1 MSTFYTNVPD
11 GPNASPAEE
20 NGKVWRKPMWAR
32 TRELETDKADLKPPF
47 MEPGWQGVHR
57 EVGSKGHEAKYR
69 AAIDEGNPDGE
80 PVGPRN
86 PIA

>member
-1 MSTFYTNVPD
+1 
-11 GPNASPAEE
+11 
-20 NGKVWRKPMWAR
+20 MWAR
-32 TRELETDKADLKPPF
+32 RRKLETDKADLNPPL

-57 EVGSKGHEAKYR
+57 KVRSEGHEEKYL
-69 AAIDEGNPDGE
+69 AAIDGGNPDGE